1 MPTLSFILLT
11 HATVAHIGA
20 YAHCCKHIPKFKNI
34 PVYATTPVTQLG
46 RTLLQDMYASTP
58 LARSVVPAD
67 ALTQSAYSL
76 GSNPNILM
84 QAPTPEEIK
93 TYFDLINDLK
103 YSEARQPDTAENT
116 PPLSQFTITAY
127 SAGHTLGGTIWHL
140 QHDMESVVYSVDW
153 NQASERVLSGAG
165 WFGEIGGEVTKEL
178 RQPTAMICSSKGTG
192 PRITVGLD
200 QRDAALISM
209 IKTTVT
215 NGGSVLIPSDSSARI
230 LELAH
235 LLEKTWTQET
245 NSPLRNAKVYIASS
259 TIGATIKYTR
269 SLLEWKLEKGIAE
282 DSFDFKHVTL
292 LERKSRVTRVLGQS
306 EPRVILASDTSLEWG
321 FSKDAV
327 KSLASDPRNL
337 IILTERAADL
347 GGKHKGLGR
356 YLWELWNGNDSTSRA
371 AQDWTSIAP
380 ISLEGQQA
388 SLRSAHAA
396 ALEGSEL
403 QLYQQYLATQRQ
415 LQTTMQSDSSTLLEP
430 SGAAG
435 DTWSAS
441 TSTTSEDSDD
451 EHQGRLLNTATIL
464 RHTRKKLGLS
474 DEELGVKILVQRR
487 NVYDW
492 DVRGKRGEERMFP
505 FLAKQ
510 RRADDFGEAIRLED
524 FPREEEPEVPG
535 IDLRDGAKRENEVG
549 QKRKWEDVAAQT
561 TSASRQNKQRR
572 TDMNGQ
578 TLNDGDDA
586 SDGEQDEDANRIEG
600 PSKVI
605 FETEDL
611 QLHCRLAFVD
621 FSALHDLRI
630 ITNLLGL
637 IQPRKLIIVAGDAS
651 ETQILAKEARTA
663 FAARVGEQ
671 AKTDEVFTPAVGDVV
686 DASVD
691 TNAWSVKLSRNMVR
705 KLQWQKIGK
714 LGVVAI
720 TGQLAAASLEPAQDG
735 DEGSAKKKAKLE
747 VTSATGSG
755 KTDTTPILD
764 VVPANLSIPVRSVGQ
779 AFHVGDMRLPDL
791 RRFLQAA
798 GMTADLAGGGAL
810 VVNNSVI
817 VKINKA
823 TGTIEVDGGAYSL
836 DRDAMTFYKVRRK
849 VYEGLAVVA
858 GG

>member
-1 MPTLSFILLT
+1 
-11 HATVAHIGA
+11 
-20 YAHCCKHIPKFKNI
+20 
-34 PVYATTPVTQLG
+34 
-46 RTLLQDMYASTP
+46 MYASTP

-165 WFGEIGGEVTKEL
+165 WFGEVGGEVTKEL
-178 RQPTAMICSSKGTG
+178 RQPTAMICSSRGTG

-200 QRDAALISM
+200 QRDGALINL
-209 IKTTVT
+209 IEQTIA
-215 NGGSVLIPSDSSARI
+215 NGGSVLIPSDSSARV

-235 LLEKTWTQET
+235 LLEKTWSEEHPD
-245 NSPLRNAKVYIASS
+245 SPIRNAKVYLASR
-259 TIGATIKYTR
+259 TIGATMKYTR
-269 SLLEWKLEKGIAE
+269 SLLEWKLEKGIVE
-282 DSFDFKHVTL
+282 DSFDFKYVTL
-292 LERKSRVTRVLGQS
+292 LERKSRVTKVLAQT

-327 KSLASDPRNL
+327 QSLASDPRNL
-337 IILTERAADL
+337 IILTERVADL
-347 GGKHKGLGR
+347 GGKHKSLGR
-356 YLWELWNGNDSTSRA
+356 YLWELWNGSDSPSRA
-371 AQDWTSIAP
+371 EQDWTSIAP
-380 ISLEGQQA
+380 IRLSSHEA
-388 SLRSAHAA
+388 SLRSANAA
-396 ALEGSEL
+396 ALEGQEL

-474 DEELGVKILVQRR
+474 DEELGVKILVQRK

-492 DVRGKRGEERMFP
+492 DVRGKRGEERVFP
-505 FLAKQ
+505 FMAKQ

-524 FPREEEPEVPG
+524 FPREEEPEAPR
-535 IDLRDGAKRENEVG
+535 IDLKDGARKENEVG
-549 QKRKWEDVAAQT
+549 QKRKWEDVAVQA
-561 TSASRQNKQRR
+561 AGNGRQNKHQR
-572 TDMNGQ
+572 TVSNGQ
-578 TLNDGDDA
+578 GLNDGDDA
-586 SDGEQDEDANRIEG
+586 SDGEQEEDTDRIEG

-605 FETEDL
+605 FNTEEL
-611 QLHCRLAFVD
+611 QLQCRIAFVD

-637 IQPRKLIIVAGDAS
+637 IQPRKLIIVAGDAT

-663 FAARVGEQ
+663 FAARVGESSK
-671 AKTDEVFTPAVGDVV
+671 ADEVFTPMVGDVV

-720 TGQLAAASLEPAQDG
+720 TGQLAAASLETPAED
-735 DEGSAKKKAKLE
+735 DEGSAKKKAKME
-747 VTSATGSG
+747 ITSTTENN
-755 KTDTTPILD
+755 KTNLTPILD

-791 RRFLQAA
+791 RKYLQSA

-810 VVNNSVI
+810 VVNGTVI
-817 VKINKA
+817 VRINKA

-836 DRDAMTFYKVRRK
+836 DKDAMTFYKVKRK

>member
-1 MPTLSFILLT
+1 
-11 HATVAHIGA
+11 
-20 YAHCCKHIPKFKNI
+20 
-34 PVYATTPVTQLG
+34 
-46 RTLLQDMYASTP
+46 MYASTP
-58 LARSVVPAD
+58 LARSIVPAD

-84 QAPTPEEIK
+84 QTPTPEEIK

-165 WFGEIGGEVTKEL
+165 WFGEVGGEVTKEL
-178 RQPTAMICSSKGTG
+178 RQPTAMICSSRGTG

-200 QRDAALISM
+200 QRDTALISL
-209 IKTTVT
+209 IEKTVA

-235 LLEKTWTQET
+235 LLEKTWSEET
-245 NSPLRNAKVYIASS
+245 NSPLRSAKVFLASR
-259 TIGATIKYTR
+259 TIGATMKYTR
-269 SLLEWKLEKGIAE
+269 SLLEWKLEKGIVE
-282 DSFDFKHVTL
+282 DSFDFKHVSL
-292 LERKSRVTRVLGQS
+292 LERKSRVTKVLAQT

-327 KSLASDPRNL
+327 QSLASDPRNL
-337 IILTERAADL
+337 IILTERVADL
-347 GGKHKGLGR
+347 GGDHKSLGR
-356 YLWELWNGNDSTSRA
+356 YLWELWNGRDSPSRSE
-371 AQDWTSIAP
+371 QDWTSFAP
-380 ISLEGQQA
+380 IDLSGHEA
-388 SLRSAHAA
+388 SLRSANAA
-396 ALEGSEL
+396 ALEGPEL

-415 LQTTMQSDSSTLLEP
+415 LQTTMQNDSSTLLEP

-474 DEELGVKILVQRR
+474 DEELGVKILVQRK
-487 NVYDW
+487 NAYDW
-492 DVRGKRGEERMFP
+492 GVRAKRGEERMFP
-505 FLAKQ
+505 VLAKQ

-535 IDLRDGAKRENEVG
+535 IDLKDGARKENEVG
-549 QKRKWEDVAAQT
+549 QKRKWEDVTVQAAGSGRHNKHQRT
-561 TSASRQNKQRR
+561 TS
-572 TDMNGQ
+572 NGQ
-578 TLNDGDDA
+578 GLNDPDDA
-586 SDGEQDEDANRIEG
+586 SDVDHEEDTDRIEG
-600 PSKVI
+600 PSKVL
-605 FETEDL
+605 FTTQPL
-611 QLHCRLAFVD
+611 PLHCQLAFVD

-637 IQPRKLIIVAGDAS
+637 IQPRKLIIVAGDPS

-663 FAARVGEQ
+663 FAARVGD
-671 AKTDEVFTPAVGDVV
+671 ASKTDEVFTPAVGDVV

-705 KLQWQKIGK
+705 RLQWQKIGK

-720 TGQLAAASLEPAQDG
+720 TGQLAAASLEAPPED
-735 DEGSAKKKAKLE
+735 DEGSAKKKARLE
-747 VTSATGSG
+747 VTSTTENEKANQ
-755 KTDTTPILD
+755 TPILD
-764 VVPANLSIPVRSVGQ
+764 VVPANLSIAVRSVGQ
-779 AFHVGDMRLPDL
+779 PFHVGDMRLPDL
-791 RRFLQAA
+791 RKYLQNA

-810 VVNNSVI
+810 VVNGTVI
-817 VKINKA
+817 VRINKA
-823 TGTIEVDGGAYSL
+823 TGTIEVDGGAYAM
-836 DRDAMTFYKVRRK
+836 DRDAMTFWKVKRK